1 MSIKK
6 KLILSLIVEVAVI
19 FILTE
24 YVHIKIKDYLQIQ
37 EAIQVGR
44 EYINF
49 FKAVKVVQKYNLSVD
64 RERLAEEIQ
73 NSTVEGGDNK
83 YLSQINQLIRSIAEE
98 IPYSDN
104 YQIEEAIQRLQEKVN
119 TLSKKASKEISTA
132 TTVLVLIPL
141 FSLII
146 IGLGAYTTYRAVVIP
161 IRKMIK
167 VMGQVEK
174 GNLTVKLAHKKDDE
188 LGQLGRAFDHFIG
201 WIRETLSDLL
211 DRTSQVS
218 TNSTVLITNLTI
230 TKNKNQKIQKQAL
243 HLAMSSEI
251 LSLSVDNVNRH
262 IRKVYDTVKDV
273 EERATEGSD
282 KIISSIAQVQ
292 ALASEVIAL
301 KDNVEILSTQSEK
314 IKEIVSTI
322 KAIADQTNLLALN
335 AAIEAARAGEAGKG
349 FMVVADEVRMLANK
363 TKLATEEIANTIETI
378 SNSMKALSKQLQE
391 KSAKAV
397 EVQEAMKQSGKTI
410 EEIRENI
417 HTITEIASEISTFVE
432 EQEEALNVVKE
443 EVMEVSRETERF
455 NLIFKELENS
465 AFNTEQTIDSII
477 QRISQFKLGENT
489 VISKGIILF
498 MDWLIKVPEMVETRR
513 FNYLEQTQF
522 YRWLTTE
529 FKQFTDKHNL
539 YHFHQKLIETARKID
554 KVIKQLE
561 QGSIDI
567 ETALNS
573 IKEYVQQFGE
583 ILQQIKTSIGAR

>member
-1 MSIKK
+1 VSIKK